1 MTLWRRLQ
9 IIKNKMPRWRRWPR
23 LAETCSSS
31 SRDTL
36 PRPPGDS
43 SSACPGNRPQPTA
56 RTLRSKRDTRP
67 GSLGL
72 WRRVSEQQGSLT
84 SRESSKF
91 QQRRRKGSCGKN
103 IIQKPPSK
111 SPNHLHH
118 YNVYNTLPPPLSPL
132 NSQTGIFMPWRR
144 NRPLLKT
151 HFMHFCKSNFF
162 FEGLPFVHYTERFDH
177 DIALAKNTL
186 KKAFRLP

>member
-31 SRDTL
+31 SRDTRL
-36 PRPPGDS
+36 RPPGDS

-56 RTLRSKRDTRP
+56 RTLKSKRDTRP

-91 QQRRRKGSCGKN
+91 QQRRRKGSCGKKHH
-103 IIQKPPSK
+103 QKPPSK

-118 YNVYNTLPPPLSPL
+118 YNVYNTLPPIKSPQFHKQEYL
-132 NSQTGIFMPWRR
+132 CPGAEIGLCLKHTSCIFV
-144 NRPLLKT
+144 NQKLFFLKGCPSFIT
-151 HFMHFCKSNFF
+151 KSV
-162 FEGLPFVHYTERFDH
+162 LTM
-177 DIALAKNTL
+177 I
-186 KKAFRLP
+186 

>member
-56 RTLRSKRDTRP
+56 RTLKSKRDTRP

-91 QQRRRKGSCGKN
+91 QLRRRRESCGKN
-103 IIQKPPSK
+103 IIKNHHPKVQTISIITTFTTPSPIK
-111 SPNHLHH
+111 SPQFHKQEYL
-118 YNVYNTLPPPLSPL
+118 
-132 NSQTGIFMPWRR
+132 
-144 NRPLLKT
+144 
-151 HFMHFCKSNFF
+151 
-162 FEGLPFVHYTERFDH
+162 
-177 DIALAKNTL
+177 
-186 KKAFRLP
+186 